1 MTFDLSK
8 EENRVRQVQT
18 MLRYL
23 SFALDEPIYT
33 VNVTGKYDKQTE
45 NAVRHFQAKNKLPVT
60 GIVDLDTWNALS
72 AQYVRENERR
82 APVLLYPIGTSA
94 DYVTPQGEVSDV
106 VLILQA
112 ILNSLRTWYDYEH
125 IPPSGIY
132 ERKTADAVRLFQ
144 SANSLPMTGSADR
157 ETWQRLAREYN
168 SAYGE

>member
-60 GIVDLDTWNALS
+60 GIVDLDTGTRSPHSMSEKTKGELPFCCTPS
-72 AQYVRENERR
+72 AHPQTMLRRRE
-82 APVLLYPIGTSA
+82 
-94 DYVTPQGEVSDV
+94 
-106 VLILQA
+106 
-112 ILNSLRTWYDYEH
+112 
-125 IPPSGIY
+125 
-132 ERKTADAVRLFQ
+132 
-144 SANSLPMTGSADR
+144 
-157 ETWQRLAREYN
+157 RLAM
-168 SAYGE
+168 SF